1 MPPNTALS
9 AFGFTDLESSLYTEL
24 LRQAP
29 ATGYRLSQ
37 RVGKAPANVYQA
49 LKVMEQKG
57 VLLASN
63 SSDPVTYT
71 PIPPA
76 ELFAS
81 LRRDFDR
88 RHTEALSSLS
98 AVYQPTRAEE
108 FFQLRS
114 VAHVVERVRAMI
126 AEAREIVLFDLFP
139 AVFDLFAEDMEAAR
153 ARGVTVAGIAYRE
166 EHAGPTVPF
175 NREAASF
182 VGEGWPGV
190 GVLVVADGAQQL
202 MAQLSLD
209 MEHVLNGLWSDSI
222 FQSCFLHSYVAAHI
236 RLVAF
241 RADPSDPLRE
251 LSLQQAQPPGLQM
264 LMAQREGNAG

>member
-1 MPPNTALS
+1 MQPNTALS

-63 SSDPVTYT
+63 SNDPVTYT

-81 LRRDFDR
+81 LKRDFER
-88 RHTEALSSLS
+88 RHTEALTSLS
-98 AVYQPTRAEE
+98 AVYQPTRAED

-114 VAHVVERVRAMI
+114 VPHVI
-126 AEAREIVLFDLFP
+126 
-139 AVFDLFAEDMEAAR
+139 AR
-153 ARGVTVAGIAYRE
+153 AG
-166 EHAGPTVPF
+166 
-175 NREAASF
+175 
-182 VGEGWPGV
+182 
-190 GVLVVADGAQQL
+190 
-202 MAQLSLD
+202 
-209 MEHVLNGLWSDSI
+209 
-222 FQSCFLHSYVAAHI
+222 
-236 RLVAF
+236 
-241 RADPSDPLRE
+241 
-251 LSLQQAQPPGLQM
+251 
-264 LMAQREGNAG
+264 